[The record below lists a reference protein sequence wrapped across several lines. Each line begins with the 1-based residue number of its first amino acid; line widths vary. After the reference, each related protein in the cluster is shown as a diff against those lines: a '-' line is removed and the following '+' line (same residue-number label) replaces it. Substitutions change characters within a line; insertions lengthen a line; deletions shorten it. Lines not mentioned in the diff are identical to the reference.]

1 MGGLIPFF
9 LIYFKLTYVGSS
21 NVWYGGRHPFNHSRH
36 VVVKSTVKTSCFVA
50 NTSQIVKTI
59 TITAVKKMNEPIDE
73 IVFQ

>member
-1 MGGLIPFF
+1 M
-9 LIYFKLTYVGSS
+9 
-21 NVWYGGRHPFNHSRH
+21 WYGGRHPFNHSRH